1 MKYVADDGKEFDT
14 ERECRAYEDQKKI
27 NDADRE
33 AAYAAVQEAEKL
45 YEDARD
51 NYYEALKNYRTKY
64 CTQQFDK
71 NTFYKMLAL
80 VLG

>member
-14 ERECRAYEDQKKI
+14 ERECRAYEDQEKI

-51 NYYEALKNYRTKY
+51 NYYEALENYRKKY
-64 CTQQFDK
+64 CTQQFDE
-71 NTFYKMLAL
+71 NTFAKLLAL

>member
-14 ERECRAYEDQKKI
+14 ERECQAYENQEKV
-27 NDADRE
+27 NDAERE
-33 AAYAAVQEAEKL
+33 AAYEAVKEAEKL

-51 NYYEALKNYRTKY
+51 NYYEALRNYRNRY

-71 NTFYKMLAL
+71 NTLYKLLAL
-80 VLG
+80 VFG